1 MLQVLNEQENVQYLR
16 SVLLNVNWECV
27 VYVSKIEVK
36 NSQRRFPRKRF
47 GDYREATLRICCWW
61 QFRKSNLS
69 AIFKSRH
76 FTQGRNETHLSSP
89 LHPFRILF
97 LTPIIPT
104 HPSSPP
110 LACTQIPPP
119 PVHVYTVTSP
129 HVITW
134 RPDQHMSIG
143 LHGWVTQ
150 QGNYHSL
157 TYLCL
162 LAFYFITHG
171 NEPEQNIKKIYQIMH
186 KSHPHTHIAFKISLG
201 IQNVHF
207 E

>member
-1 MLQVLNEQENVQYLR
+1 MRVCANIPKEF
-16 SVLLNVNWECV
+16 
-27 VYVSKIEVK
+27 SKRGLVITRV
-36 NSQRRFPRKRF
+36 
-47 GDYREATLRICCWW
+47 TLRMCCWH
-61 QFRKSNLS
+61 FDKSNLS

-89 LHPFRILF
+89 LTSVPHPLPYTHH
-97 LTPIIPT
+97 TP
-104 HPSSPP
+104 PP
-110 LACTQIPPP
+110 LFPPTRMHANPP

-171 NEPEQNIKKIYQIMH
+171 NEPEQNIKKIDQIMH
-186 KSHPHTHIAFKISLG
+186 KIASPYTHPF
-201 IQNVHF
+201 
-207 E
+207 